1 MDRMDKMDRMD
12 GMDAA
17 AEGKTR
23 TGMDAGISRNPADLR
38 SSTEKNRGTRRLV
51 DDNGLL
57 WPLRHIMLSPCG
69 CIIPGISS

>member
-23 TGMDAGISRNPADLR
+23 TGMDAGISATPQ
-38 SSTEKNRGTRRLV
+38 
-51 DDNGLL
+51 
-57 WPLRHIMLSPCG
+57 ICG
-69 CIIPGISS
+69 RPQKKTGGPGV